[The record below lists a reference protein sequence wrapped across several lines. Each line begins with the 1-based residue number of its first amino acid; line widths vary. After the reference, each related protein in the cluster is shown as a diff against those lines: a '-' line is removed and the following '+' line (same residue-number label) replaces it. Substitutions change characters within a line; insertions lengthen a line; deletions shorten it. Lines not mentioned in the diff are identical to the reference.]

1 MIIDRMKRKTR
12 ISAIRIAA
20 ILTVCAALTSEGA
33 AFSFKVEDGF
43 GKKLRAKD
51 GTLYGAP
58 CVHVTV
64 AGTARIKKYSYQYQK
79 HSPAPNL
86 PADKMTTL
94 PKRPF
99 FKDIFF
105 FRKPKNQWII
115 LTVEALDGTV
125 KSFRFGVKGGKLTA
139 PPDKPLT
146 GIEYAKG
153 MMNGHV
159 NQGVEN
165 WVRDTPETELEEKD
179 VLKWKKLGFNS
190 LRINMAPSLAGLE
203 SPQKKFANKTW
214 NELLDKYVE
223 LLLRHGTYVF
233 FSRFGHWAKD
243 KKYMPKVKKG
253 KLSGDLRGAMA
264 PVLQESIPWWTAL
277 AKYWRF
283 HSHRLAYET
292 FVEAKKKTF
301 ACYSNMLNH
310 YYAGITQPI
319 RKVDPERVIIY
330 TAPRHSFDCLQGL
343 LIPKEA
349 KPYCLAQAHKGFLG
363 SASKLSTL
371 KDKLRMANLATTWAN
386 ANGVP
391 VLMGAGTTW
400 AGDGESIPEL
410 CRYLKIICSKFND
423 NKVPCPMTWWA
434 NEEPMVAQAEQN
446 YRFVIDP
453 DDTDSDGLSNAKE
466 KQLGTNPNSIDTDN
480 DNILDKDEVDHG
492 LNPRL
497 PDDGYVKGVPSING
511 DLDGDGIGNFY
522 ELEIKRRF
530 SKDGK
535 PVTGFDL
542 EKPDG
547 NLDHDK
553 DGLSNL
559 WEVVLGLKPFA
570 SFTQSHSAGSWK
582 RIAAMGKD
590 KYKVNDANRDD
601 DGDGMSNIDE
611 VKAGRWP
618 MDKKD
623 TDKDGL
629 RNGTDPIPY
638 VSDKAHV
645 IFYPFEGNT
654 ANYGPAGGAEL
665 DGKPLGKTAFAKDAP
680 RGKALALNGKNAGV
694 AFPASQS
701 ANPAR
706 IEGRSVSLRFK
717 PLAVD
722 GIKTL
727 FTQGDAKS
735 GMSIYIDKGIL
746 YGGIWCPEKPKGAFA
761 RIGIAK
767 TGKWAHVAL
776 VVDTKR
782 GKLLGY
788 LDGKLTAD
796 AKLPSGFAKW
806 GIPNGK
812 GNAIGCSP
820 METVSKRGKTPPGA
834 YFNGAIDEVNVYNR
848 ALSGVDV
855 SRLNLKNLPLVIDSK
870 TKNARIG
877 K

>member
-1 MIIDRMKRKTR
+1 LFNRDKTSMGR
-12 ISAIRIAA
+12 LSLFIGFALAA
-20 ILTVCAALTSEGA
+20 CAAFPAAGA
-33 AFSFKVEDGF
+33 GFSFKVEDGF
-43 GKKLRAKD
+43 GKRLPTKD
-51 GTLYGAP
+51 GALYGAP

-64 AGTARIKKYSYQYQK
+64 VGSARIKKYSYKYLK
-79 HSPAPNL
+79 DSPSAKF
-86 PADKMTTL
+86 PAEKMASVPERL
-94 PKRPF
+94 F

-105 FRKPKNQWII
+105 FRKPKNQWV
-115 LTVEALDGTV
+115 LLRVEGRDGSV
-125 KSFRFGVKGGKLTA
+125 KTFRFGVRGGRLTA

-146 GIEYAKG
+146 GIEYARG

-165 WVRDTPETELEEKD
+165 WVRDTPAAELEEKD
-179 VLKWKKLGFNS
+179 VLKWKRLGFNS
-190 LRINMAPSLAGLE
+190 IRINMDSTLQGLL
-203 SPQKKFANKTW
+203 SPQKKFGGKSWSA
-214 NELLDKYVE
+214 LLDKYVE

-253 KLSGDLRGAMA
+253 KVLGDLHEMMA
-264 PVLQESIPWWTAL
+264 PVLQESVPWWGAL

-292 FVEAKKKTF
+292 FVETKKKTF
-301 ACYSNMLNH
+301 ASYSNMLNY
-310 YYAGITQPI
+310 YYAQITPAI
-319 RKVDPERVIIY
+319 RKVDPARVIIY
-330 TAPRHSFDCLQGL
+330 TCARHSFGSLGSL
-343 LIPKEA
+343 KIPKEA
-349 KPYCLAQAHKGFLG
+349 GPYCMAQAHKGFLG
-363 SASKLSTL
+363 SDPKFPTL
-371 KDKLRMANLATTWAN
+371 KEKLRMADQATKWAN
-386 ANGVP
+386 EHGVP

-410 CRYLKIICSKFND
+410 CRYLKAVCSKFND

-434 NEEPMVAQAEQN
+434 NDDPKVAQAEQN

-453 DDTDSDGLSNAKE
+453 DDIDSDGLSNAKE
-466 KQLGTNPNSIDTDN
+466 KQLGTNPKSIDTDN
-480 DNILDKDEVDHG
+480 DNILDKDEVDNG

-497 PDDGYVKGVPSING
+497 SEDGYVRSDSSING
-511 DLDGDGIGNFY
+511 DLDGDGIGNLY
-522 ELEIKRRF
+522 ELETKRRF

-535 PVTGFDL
+535 TVAGFDVG
-542 EKPDG
+542 KADG
-547 NLDHDK
+547 ELDNDK

-559 WEVVLGLKPFA
+559 WEVIIGLKPFA
-570 SFTQSHSAGSWK
+570 QFSQSHSAGSWR

-629 RNGTDPIPY
+629 LRGTDPIPY
-638 VSDKAHV
+638 VSDEGHV
-645 IFYPFEGNT
+645 IFYPFEGNA
-654 ANYGPAGGAEL
+654 ANYGPAGGASL
-665 DGKPLGKTAFAKDAP
+665 DGKIVGKAVFAGGAP
-680 RGKALALNGKNAGV
+680 RGKALVLNGKDAGV
-694 AFPASQS
+694 AFPASQT
-701 ANPAR
+701 ANPAGLAR
-706 IEGRSVSLRFK
+706 RSVALRFK
-717 PLAVD
+717 ALSPAGVQ
-722 GIKTL
+722 TL
-727 FTQGDAKS
+727 FTQGDGKS
-735 GMSIYIDKGIL
+735 GVSMYIDKGNL
-746 YGGIWCPEKPKGAFA
+746 YGGVWSPGNPKGSFV
-761 RIGIAK
+761 RIGAVK
-767 TGKWAHVAL
+767 AGKWTHAAL
-776 VVDTKR
+776 VVDAKR

-788 LDGKLTAD
+788 LDGKLAVD

-812 GNAIGCSP
+812 GNAVGFSP
-820 METVSKRGKTPPGA
+820 LETVSKGGKAPPGA

-855 SRLNLKNLPLVIDSK
+855 SRLNLKHLPLMIDSK
-870 TKNARIG
+870 TRKARV